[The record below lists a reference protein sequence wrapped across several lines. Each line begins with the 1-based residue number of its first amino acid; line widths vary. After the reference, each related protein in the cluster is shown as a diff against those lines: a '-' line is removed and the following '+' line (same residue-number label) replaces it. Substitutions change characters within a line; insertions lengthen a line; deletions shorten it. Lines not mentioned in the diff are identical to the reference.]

1 MGIFSKN
8 EKKLMNEMG
17 KKHIQ
22 ICKEA
27 LKEIEELYADLSAA
41 YEAIE
46 TVNGEFEK
54 FTTEISTKADPEEI
68 AKIQVFAKKI
78 SKVDKF
84 ARDAVRDVRDVLRN
98 QKKRLKE
105 TQRQY

>member
-8 EKKLMNEMG
+8 EKKLIAEMS

-27 LKEIEELYADLSAA
+27 LKEIEELYTDLSAA

-46 TVNGEFEK
+46 TVTGDFEK
-54 FTTEISTKADPEEI
+54 LTAEISTKAGPAET